1 MIKILGCI
9 LFIVSSTMMGFY
21 FSERLKSRLN
31 FLKEFISFL
40 KSLQIQLRYCN
51 GDILQILPL
60 CSDSKTLEPFIKN
73 LTDKKSIYN
82 SFSEIWKDSV
92 LNISKSNCLTK
103 SDINSLLEFGNT
115 LGTTDVQGQLNH
127 IELYTEIFTK
137 AYESACEDLKSKSKL
152 YKTMGFFIG
161 TAISLMIV

>member
-1 MIKILGCI
+1 MVKILGCI
-9 LFIVSSTMMGFY
+9 LFIISSSMAGFY

-73 LTDKKSIYN
+73 LSDKNKEYS
-82 SFSEIWKDSV
+82 SFAEIWKDSV
-92 LNISKSNCLTK
+92 IYISKSNCLTK
-103 SDINSLLEFGNT
+103 SDINSMLEFGNI
-115 LGTTDVQGQLNH
+115 LGTTDVAGQLNH
-127 IELYTEIFTK
+127 IDLYIEIFNK
-137 AYESACEDLKSKSKL
+137 AYENAREELKSKSKL

-161 TAISLMIV
+161 TTIALMIV